1 MGEEEGANMATS
13 DPDDWFESAPASQ
26 RPILDALR
34 KLIKSSVSGVV
45 EEIKWS
51 RPIYSTS
58 DGMFCYLH
66 RTKNH
71 VTLGFHQGT
80 SLKDPKNLLE
90 GTGKGMR
97 HVKITAVDGIDQP
110 ALRQLIKQASKLK

>member
-1 MGEEEGANMATS
+1 MATP
-13 DPDDWFESAPASQ
+13 DPDEWFDEAPANQ
-26 RPILDALR
+26 RPIVNALR
-34 KLIKSSVSGVV
+34 KLIKSSVPGVV

-51 RPIYSTS
+51 RPIYSTTN
-58 DGMFCYLH
+58 GMFCYLH

-71 VTLGFHQGT
+71 VTLGFHEGT

-97 HVKITAVDGIDQP
+97 HVKITSAADIDQS
-110 ALRQLIKQASKLK
+110 ALRQFVKQAAKLK